1 MMSGMFFALIA
12 GGWFAGTG
20 AFAEEAIDAGSRK
33 QLFIDD
39 RFFAGNDRWPGS
51 RWMTLPSPGPIL
63 RRAAAR
69 DLSFPSLFRHY
80 SGTMYMGVGM
90 LYPFQFEESGSV
102 TAVTRE
108 GESVRERRMLLLK

>member
-1 MMSGMFFALIA
+1 MKNAMVVALVT
-12 GGWFAGTG
+12 GCLFAGPD
-20 AFAEEAIDAGSRK
+20 AFTDEAIDVGSRK

-80 SGTMYMGVGM
+80 SGTMNMGVGM
-90 LYPFQFEESGSV
+90 LYPFQSKSPG
-102 TAVTRE
+102 R
-108 GESVRERRMLLLK
+108 